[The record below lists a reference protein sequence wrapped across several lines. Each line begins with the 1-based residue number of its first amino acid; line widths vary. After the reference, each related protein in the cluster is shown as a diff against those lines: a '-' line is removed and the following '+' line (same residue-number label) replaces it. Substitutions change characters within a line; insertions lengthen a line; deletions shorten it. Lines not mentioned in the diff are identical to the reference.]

1 MVCRVSP
8 RLTLLRLTLL
18 RATLLR
24 ATLLRVLA
32 SAVILL
38 GVGGAARAQM
48 LAAASTPASA
58 PVQPLAPAGAV
69 PAGAPPAAGE
79 MPPPA
84 PTEAPPPSAVET
96 APLAGTLAASPTR
109 APNVSYG
116 VGARLRWVSVPK
128 WMLNL
133 FTKKNMALSSWAA
146 AAEFFRRKGEFDFIV
161 SVGYQSLSPDDG
173 NWLGRGHDA
182 SVDTDYVQFNGL
194 GFWGVDAAF
203 VWHTYFNDWFGL
215 HYGAGLGLGIVTGQM
230 LRTSNNPAIC
240 NEGNAGDP
248 TKCFPKG
255 IAPCPGGGTSCYGT
269 EIGALGPGP
278 DDPNNPHR
286 FADSNIPPVLPIVN
300 VLVGV
305 DFRLPHVRG
314 WEAKI
319 EGGFY
324 DAFFLGGGVGYT
336 F

>member
-1 MVCRVSP
+1 MVCRVS
-8 RLTLLRLTLL
+8 LRLTSF
-18 RATLLR
+18 
-24 ATLLRVLA
+24 RVLA
-32 SAVILL
+32 SAVVLL
-38 GVGGAARAQM
+38 GVGGAARAQTP
-48 LAAASTPASA
+48 AAASAPTSA
-58 PVQPLAPAGAV
+58 PVEPLTPAGAA

-84 PTEAPPPSAVET
+84 PTEAPPPSAIET

-116 VGARLRWVSVPK
+116 VGARLRWVSVPA

-133 FTKKNMALSSWAA
+133 FTKKNVPLSSWAA

-161 SVGYQSLSPDDG
+161 SVGFQSLSPGDG

-182 SVDTDYVQFNGL
+182 SIDTDYVQFNGL
-194 GFWGVDAAF
+194 GFWGVDASF
-203 VWHTYFNDWFGL
+203 VWHTYFNDWVGL

-230 LRTSNNPAIC
+230 LRTSNGSGCTEA
-240 NEGNAGDP
+240 NAGDV
-248 TKCFPKG
+248 TKCHPVG
-255 IAPCPGGGTSCYGT
+255 IQCMAGTGCDSNA
-269 EIGALGPGP
+269 IGALGPGP
-278 DDPNNPHR
+278 DDPANPHR
-286 FADSNIPPVLPIVN
+286 FVDPNVPPVLPIVN